1 MTIDYKDIPLQIL
14 PRFKGG
20 EGENRARL
28 RTDEYGKIMHGTLPP
43 GSSIGL
49 HTHEGSYEV
58 IYILAGSGVC
68 LDDGAE
74 IPVRPGTVNLCLPG
88 HSHSIINTGEEDL
101 VLFAVIPNV

>member
-1 MTIDYKDIPLQIL
+1 MTFDYTDIPMQIL

-20 EGENRARL
+20 QGENHARL
-28 RTDEYGKIMHGTLPP
+28 RDDEYGKIMHGTLPP
-43 GSSIGL
+43 GSSIGP

-58 IYILAGSGVC
+58 IYILEGRGVC

-74 IPVRPGTVNLCLPG
+74 IPIGPGSVNICLPG
-88 HSHSIINTGEEDL
+88 HSHSIVNTGDADL